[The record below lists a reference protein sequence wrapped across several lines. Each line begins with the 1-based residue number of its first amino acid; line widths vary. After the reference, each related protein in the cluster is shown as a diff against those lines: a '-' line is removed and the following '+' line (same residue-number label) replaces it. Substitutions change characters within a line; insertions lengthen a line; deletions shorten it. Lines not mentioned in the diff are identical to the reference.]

1 MIADKVAEAL
11 RKSVAPGQPDPFVT
25 YAGFARTHGFSDKYP
40 PAWANGPTLNAVAD
54 ALKRDP
60 AIGLDLTFLI
70 RSATTGYPSVI
81 DGKPFDGTYEHKQR
95 ARDEVNRIIAKF
107 GLGAKNPY

>member
-1 MIADKVAEAL
+1 MEASVIRGNGSSQEIHSARASRPVCYL
-11 RKSVAPGQPDPFVT
+11 RRFRS
-25 YAGFARTHGFSDKYP
+25 R
-40 PAWANGPTLNAVAD
+40 AWLQRQIPSNGPTLNTVAD

-81 DGKPFDGTYEHKQR
+81 DAKPFDGTAEHKRR
-95 ARDEVNRIIAKF
+95 AHEEAEKIIRKF
-107 GLGAKNPY
+107 GLNARNPY